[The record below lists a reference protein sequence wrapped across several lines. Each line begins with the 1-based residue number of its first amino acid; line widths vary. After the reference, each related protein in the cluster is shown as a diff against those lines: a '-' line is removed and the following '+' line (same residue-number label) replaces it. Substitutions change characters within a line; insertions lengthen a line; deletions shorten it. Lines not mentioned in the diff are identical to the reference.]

1 MKSDEILL
9 NEIYQNSITAINV
22 LSDFMKKAEDEQMFD
37 FLFDKMTEYRKIG
50 KSAYDMLEQDNL
62 LPKKNNNYSHI
73 AILASIGN
81 PSTNRLARILLDGST
96 EGFFSLIDSINSC
109 TNAKKETRQLAY
121 RLLAVEDGNIHE
133 MKKYLGYNVKEYLS
147 AP

>member
-22 LSDFMKKAEDEQMFD
+22 LSDFMKKVDNDAMFNL
-37 FLFDKMTEYRKIG
+37 LFDKMTEYRKIG
-50 KSAYDMLEQDNL
+50 KVAYNMLEEENL
-62 LPKKNNNYSHI
+62 LPRKSNNYSQI

-81 PSTNRLARILLDGST
+81 PSTNRLARILLDGSS
-96 EGFFSLIDSINSC
+96 EGFFSLINSINSC

-121 RLLAVEDGNIHE
+121 RLLAVEDGNICE
-133 MKKYLGYNVKEYLS
+133 MKRVLKE
-147 AP
+147 